1 MPAALKTRN
10 HVHLRLDPKVAVSVT
25 SMGPVFHS
33 QSDLNGRTD
42 ATTIDGAELS
52 MRPISREGPILRSSE
67 RQSKGGD
74 PLRPTPG
81 LNSESVTDLIQNQN
95 HFNAMTEAI
104 RGTKIGLARQR

>member
-52 MRPISREGPILRSSE
+52 MRPIEGGTYFTQQRETKQR
-67 RQSKGGD
+67 R
-74 PLRPTPG
+74 RPA
-81 LNSESVTDLIQNQN
+81 L
-95 HFNAMTEAI
+95 
-104 RGTKIGLARQR
+104 